1 MPEAGEPVGG
11 LRLGAWGR
19 TADLIGVVAAIDEDT
34 VTLFD
39 PGHRRVARVA
49 HGEVQPVEAGAL
61 TVSLQV
67 DLPVP
72 HGVAEDALTRW
83 VASLADETVT
93 ERARAALADAGLDD
107 AVTLPTVR
115 LVVDAAATSGAVCLC
130 GARTPAPD
138 GASVACAGC
147 GREAVAPP
155 ARSDTGD
162 VLGIRGS

>member
-1 MPEAGEPVGG
+1 M
-11 LRLGAWGR
+11 GAWGR
-19 TADLIGVVAAIDEDT
+19 TADLIGVVAAVDDET

-49 HGEVQPVEAGAL
+49 HADVQPVEAGAL
-61 TVSLQV
+61 TVSLHV

-72 HGVAEDALTRW
+72 HGVGEDALMRW
-83 VASLADETVT
+83 VASLADEAVA
-93 ERARAALADAGLDD
+93 ERARTALVDAGLDE

-115 LVVDAAATSGAVCLC
+115 LRVEAAATSGAVCLC

-162 VLGIRGS
+162 VLGIRGT

>member
-1 MPEAGEPVGG
+1 MPESDARSQGP
-11 LRLGAWGR
+11 RLGAWGR
-19 TADLIGVVAAIDEDT
+19 TGDLIGVVAAVDDET

-39 PGHRRVARVA
+39 PGQRRMAKVTRD
-49 HGEVQPVEAGAL
+49 EVQHVEAGAL

-72 HGVAEDALTRW
+72 HGVAEDTLVRW
-83 VASLADETVT
+83 VASLADEAVS
-93 ERARAALADAGLDD
+93 ERARAALRDAGLDE
-107 AVTLPTVR
+107 AVALPPVR
-115 LVVDAAATSGAVCLC
+115 LHVEAAATSGAVCLC

-138 GASVACAGC
+138 GASLACAGC

-162 VLGIRGS
+162 VLGIHGP